1 MLIIPAIDL
10 KEGQV
15 VRYRKGRM
23 NKKVYSCDPVG
34 VALGWQ
40 NQGAKLLHIVD
51 LDGAMTGEQV
61 NFPIIARII
70 KSLSIPVEVSG
81 GIRDFR
87 TMKKIIDKGAERI
100 VIGTKAIED
109 SIFLKDAIKKF
120 GKKICMGLDS
130 SGGNK
135 IGVDGWRRSIRI
147 NIKPLLMSLDRVHL
161 KTIIFTDIKRDGTL
175 EGMDIARVRNI
186 LNATNID
193 VIVSGGVSALSDV
206 KKLVRLDRA
215 NLKGVIIGKA
225 LYENVF
231 SLSEAIKCG
240 QD

>member
-87 TMKKIIDKGAERI
+87 TMKKKFQL
-100 VIGTKAIED
+100 
-109 SIFLKDAIKKF
+109 FLPYF
-120 GKKICMGLDS
+120 
-130 SGGNK
+130 
-135 IGVDGWRRSIRI
+135 
-147 NIKPLLMSLDRVHL
+147 
-161 KTIIFTDIKRDGTL
+161 F
-175 EGMDIARVRNI
+175 
-186 LNATNID
+186 
-193 VIVSGGVSALSDV
+193 
-206 KKLVRLDRA
+206 
-215 NLKGVIIGKA
+215 
-225 LYENVF
+225 F
-231 SLSEAIKCG
+231 F
-240 QD
+240 